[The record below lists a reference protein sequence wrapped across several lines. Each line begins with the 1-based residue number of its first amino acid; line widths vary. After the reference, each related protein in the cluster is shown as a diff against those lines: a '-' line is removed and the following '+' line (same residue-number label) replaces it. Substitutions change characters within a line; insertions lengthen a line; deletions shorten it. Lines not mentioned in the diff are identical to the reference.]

1 MQAFSEFMD
10 KSDSFWAFVKF
21 TSERLGYT
29 NRKEKIVKSYTVD
42 EICKLCKKHNISL
55 DMETINSAALY
66 SEKRAAL
73 LNGFVKNSL
82 MDATSAHNEFSK
94 LHSLHTSKHLKCVL
108 PLNKQRGSKKQIAF
122 FTAIINIL
130 TELTIRDITG
140 KDHQKGFDDNPNKLA
155 YILDAEGNLIGVSS
169 RRFDGAFPE
178 VASPSIVWEIKE
190 YYYTTTF
197 GSRIADGVY
206 ETLLDG
212 FEFKNIYDKTGK
224 KVFHILFIDA
234 YSTWWDKGR
243 SYLCRIIDA
252 LNSGLVDE
260 VIVGREVL
268 SRWPELLR
276 ILIKAD

>member
-29 NRKEKIVKSYTVD
+29 KRGAKIVKSYTVD
-42 EICKLCKKHNISL
+42 DICNLCNEYNISL
-55 DMETINSAALY
+55 DMEIINSTALY
-66 SEKRAAL
+66 SEKRATL
-73 LNGFVKNSL
+73 LNGFVKDSL
-82 MDATSAHNEFSK
+82 MDATCARDEFCK
-94 LHSLHTSKHLKCVL
+94 LQLLHTSNNLKCIL
-108 PLNKQRGSKKQIAF
+108 PLNKQSGPKGQIAF

-140 KDHQKGFDDNPNKLA
+140 DDRQKGFDDDPHKLV
-155 YILDAEGNLIGVSS
+155 YILNADRDLIGVSS
-169 RRFDGAFPE
+169 RRFDGAFPGTS
-178 VASPSIVWEIKE
+178 SPSIVWEIKE

-212 FEFKNIYDKTGK
+212 FEFKSIYERTGK

-234 YSTWWDKGR
+234 YSTWWDKGK

-268 SRWPELLR
+268 TRWPELLR
-276 ILIKAD
+276 TLIKSN